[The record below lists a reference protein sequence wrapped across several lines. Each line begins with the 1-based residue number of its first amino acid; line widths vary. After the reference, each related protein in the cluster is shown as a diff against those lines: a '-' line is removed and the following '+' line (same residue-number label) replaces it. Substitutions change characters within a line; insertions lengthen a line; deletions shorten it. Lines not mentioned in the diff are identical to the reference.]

1 MEYQFLVLLE
11 QNPHRQLTVSQLKK
25 KPQSKLVITET
36 EDTVEGHL
44 YVFYDSLSLSLSKKT
59 LFKARRKRII
69 KNHKEIPL
77 IKLQHLG
84 AYQRGEKYLYQT
96 WTKDRALEG

>member
-1 MEYQFLVLLE
+1 M
-11 QNPHRQLTVSQLKK
+11 
-25 KPQSKLVITET
+25 ITKTEET
-36 EDTVEGHL
+36 SEGHL
-44 YVFYDSLSLSLSKKT
+44 YAFCESLSVIKQKT

-77 IKLQHLG
+77 IKSQHLG
-84 AYQRGEKYLYQT
+84 AYRRGEKYLYQT